1 LTERQINI
9 DRAPKYKLT
18 SRYVLYFKGEAYI
31 LNIGDVFT
39 LAGLKLSSYG
49 NKSPFHYNCDI
60 IRLPNSILQKVD

>member
-1 LTERQINI
+1 LTEQQINI
-9 DRAPKYKLT
+9 DMSPKYKLT

-49 NKSPFHYNCDI
+49 NKSPFHYNGDI
-60 IRLPNSILQKVD
+60 VRLPNSILQKVD